1 MSKKKKSL
9 TDKIKDALTSKEDVV
24 EERELTEE
32 EVANMTEEDF
42 LANEETLTELSNG
55 KGEDDELPEP
65 LAEVEGE

>member
-24 EERELTEE
+24 EEKELTEE

-42 LANEETLTELSNG
+42 LANEETLAELSNG

>member
-9 TDKIKDALTSKEDVV
+9 TDKIKDALTSKEDVI
-24 EERELTEE
+24 EEKELTEE
-32 EVANMTEEDF
+32 EVASMTEEDF
-42 LANEETLTELSNG
+42 LANEETLAELSNG